1 MVLPLTPPFAF
12 VHRTASRTPWAYDLP
27 TSEVMPVRS
36 KMPPTLISWAEPW
49 ARAAPAISR
58 AKTPPDRIERFILS
72 SIALN
77 AGLLIRKGIQL
88 PIIADGPPPCRKPV
102 GLEDE
107 KEDDGEA
114 EDAHLDRREQLDE
127 PGVRAGE
134 SRGAEAKHLR
144 QEGDEDRAEDRAED
158 AAEAADDDHAQI
170 VDPERDGKILRA
182 DQPRLVGEQRPRH
195 PDVERADAEGEEL
208 VAEDVHAHHLG
219 GDVVVA
225 DGDEGLAHLGAKE
238 DAGEEEQ
245 RGPEREDEEVEAEV
259 GDQLD
264 PEEMRGRHADAVD
277 AAGDRLPVHHQEP
290 DDEVG
295 GQGGHGQ
302 VEAFEPQR
310 RDAEEHAGRRRG

>member
-1 MVLPLTPPFAF
+1 MVLPLTPPGAF

-36 KMPPTLISWAEPW
+36 KMPPTLISWAEPS

-88 PIIADGPPPCRKPV
+88 PIIADGPPPCREPV

-127 PGVRAGE
+127 PRVRAGQRRGGE
-134 SRGAEAKHLR
+134 AEHLGQERNEDGAED
-144 QEGDEDRAEDRAED
+144 GAED

-170 VDPERDGKILRA
+170 VDPQRDGKLLRA
-182 DQPRLVGEQRPRH
+182 DQPRLVCEQRPRH
-195 PDVERADAEGEEL
+195 PDVEGADAEGEQL

-238 DAGEEEQ
+238 ERA
-245 RGPEREDEEVEAEV
+245 RCREDEEVEAEV
-259 GDQLD
+259 GVKPDA
-264 PEEMRGRHADAVD
+264 EEVRGGHADAFD
-277 AAGDRLPVHHQEP
+277 AAGGRLPVHHHEA

-295 GQGGHGQ
+295 GQSGHGE
-302 VEAFEPQR
+302 VEALEAQR
-310 RDAEEHAGRRRG
+310 RDAEED